1 MASSKSTAL
10 GQNKQMLRVKT
21 FVLNHFERILVIVI
35 LAVVAAAHFWFARGI
50 PILFFYF
57 LPALVAGYVLGKRNA
72 LMTAIFSIL
81 AVAFAFVATPE
92 TFNVKWGGD
101 SDLLLATDLAAWA
114 GFLILAALV
123 TGQLYEDKERR
134 IQELRS
140 AYLGILQVLARY
152 LDSPEGPT
160 KGHCLRVA
168 NLSAEIARAMGL
180 PNSTVDNVHA
190 AALLHDIETTDGM
203 SGDVIHRAAML
214 SEEDETM
221 MESAGKTGA
230 ILSSVG
236 TVLKEAIPLIRYHS
250 LHAEGKE
257 PQDAP
262 TELDAPPVGARIVG
276 VADAYDL
283 LVTDKPYATG
293 RAPWVAVKEIEK
305 GIGTRYDREVVEGLK
320 SVVARRLEQD
330 KRVAA
335 LAGAATAN

>member
-1 MASSKSTAL
+1 MPSSKTVTSL
-10 GQNKQMLRVKT
+10 GQNRAMLRVKA
-21 FVLNHFERILVIVI
+21 FVLEHFERILVIVI
-35 LAVVAAAHFWFARGI
+35 LAVVAVAHFWFARGV

-81 AVAFAFVATPE
+81 AVAFAFITAPE
-92 TFNVKWGGD
+92 TFTLGSGPDAQLMV
-101 SDLLLATDLAAWA
+101 ATDLAAWG

-123 TGQLYEDKERR
+123 TGQLYEDKENR

-180 PNSTVDNVHA
+180 PNSTIDNVHA
-190 AALLHDIETTDGM
+190 AALLHDIEMSEGM
-203 SGDVIHRAAML
+203 SGEVIHRAALL
-214 SEEDETM
+214 SENDAAM
-221 MESAGKTGA
+221 KESAGKTGE

-250 LHAEGKE
+250 AHARAV
-257 PQDAP
+257 DAEQP
-262 TELDAPPVGARIVG
+262 VDLDAVPQGARIVS
-276 VADAYDL
+276 VADAYDQ

-305 GIGTRYDREVVEGLK
+305 GIGTRYDRQVVEGLK
-320 SVVARRLEQD
+320 SVVAHRLEQD
-330 KRVAA
+330 NRVAA
-335 LAGAATAN
+335 LAGAASN